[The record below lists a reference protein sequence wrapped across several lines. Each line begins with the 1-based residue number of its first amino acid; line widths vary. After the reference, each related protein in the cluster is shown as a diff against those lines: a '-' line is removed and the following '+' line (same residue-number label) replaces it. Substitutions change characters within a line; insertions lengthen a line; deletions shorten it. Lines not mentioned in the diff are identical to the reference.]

1 MARLGGL
8 GKGLG
13 ALIPSDITSE
23 MIRRDTVEGGGN
35 ERRDARP
42 AGERD
47 TDGPLDSGD
56 GPRLAELNIDALS
69 PNPNQPRV
77 HFDEESLAELA
88 ASISEIGVLQ
98 PVLARDMGGGQYQ
111 LVAGE
116 RRWRAARRAG
126 LTTIPAIVRV
136 TGDMSSIEQALV
148 ENLHRQDL
156 TPLEEAAAYQQ
167 LIEDFGLTH
176 EQVASR
182 VGKSRSAVT
191 NTLRLMS
198 LPPSIQHLL
207 ADGRLS
213 AGHARALL
221 GSSDRAFQEHLAKRA
236 VSESMSV
243 RAVEEAIRDRS
254 GGAPAASTDDRGV
267 TDVTLQDG
275 AGLSPAT
282 RLRPPGLLELE
293 HLLAEYLQ
301 TNVAVSM
308 SAKRGKVTIDFA
320 DLEDLERIYRHM
332 VEGPGDLEAA
342 STQK

>member
-1 MARLGGL
+1 MVRLGGL
-8 GKGLG
+8 GKGLD
-13 ALIPSDITSE
+13 ALIPDALSPDADVDGGAVAAST
-23 MIRRDTVEGGGN
+23 MI
-35 ERRDARP
+35 
-42 AGERD
+42 
-47 TDGPLDSGD
+47 S
-56 GPRLAELNIDALS
+56 GPRLAELPIDALS

-77 HFDEESLAELA
+77 HFDEETLAELA
-88 ASISEIGVLQ
+88 ASIREIGVLQ
-98 PVLARDMGGGQYQ
+98 PVLARSVGNGQFQ

-126 LTTIPAIVRV
+126 LTTIPAIVRM
-136 TGDMSSIEQALV
+136 TDDLGSIEQALV

-176 EQVASR
+176 DQVSSR

-221 GSSDRAFQEHLAKRA
+221 GSHDRSFQEHLAKRA
-236 VSESMSV
+236 VSEALSV
-243 RAVEEAIRDRS
+243 RAVEEAIRDRQA
-254 GGAPAASTDDRGV
+254 GVPGRFTDSN
-267 TDVTLQDG
+267 DVTTVTSQDG
-275 AGLSPAT
+275 AGLTPLT

-293 HLLAEYLQ
+293 HLLAEHLD
-301 TNVAVSM
+301 TKVMVSM
-308 SAKRGKVTIDFA
+308 GARRGRVTIEFA
-320 DLEDLERIYRHM
+320 DLEDLERIYRQM
-332 VEGPGDLEAA
+332 AEGARPH
-342 STQK
+342 T